1 MYCFLGM
8 FTTWRRA
15 RQKCKG
21 IRRKSREVK
30 LWALQV
36 SLSHQHHQRQGINA
50 KFVPSRDRGQR
61 NCSACMVIFKTGAF
75 NLHIFIC
82 ANKFSSVTQSC
93 LILCNPMDSSMP
105 GLPITNSQS
114 LLKLM
119 SIELV
124 IPSNHLAS
132 VIPFSSCLQSFPAS
146 GSFLMSQLFASGG
159 QNIGVSASSSV
170 LPMNKC

>member
-1 MYCFLGM
+1 MHCLLGM

-36 SLSHQHHQRQGINA
+36 NLYHQHHQRQGMNA
-50 KFVPSRDRGQR
+50 KFVPSKDRGQR
-61 NCSACMVIFKTGAF
+61 NCSACMVILETGAF

-93 LILCNPMDSSMP
+93 LTLCNPMDSSMP
-105 GLPITNSQS
+105 GLPITNSRS

-119 SIELV
+119 SIESV
-124 IPSNHLAS
+124 MPSNHLILCRS
-132 VIPFSSCLQSFPAS
+132 LHLLPSIFPSIRVFSNGSAVCIRWPKYWSF
-146 GSFLMSQLFASGG
+146 SFIISPS
-159 QNIGVSASSSV
+159 NE
-170 LPMNKC
+170 